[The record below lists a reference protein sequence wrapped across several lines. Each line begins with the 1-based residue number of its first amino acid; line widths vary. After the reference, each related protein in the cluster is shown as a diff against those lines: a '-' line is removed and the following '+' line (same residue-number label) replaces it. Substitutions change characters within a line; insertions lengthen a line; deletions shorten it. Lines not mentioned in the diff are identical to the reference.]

1 MDPVLAEWRMLRK
14 MCVLKMLSN
23 ATLDSVYDL
32 RRNEMRKMVAFLNG
46 RVGSPVNVGE
56 QVFLIFLLVFV
67 NI

>member
-1 MDPVLAEWRMLRK
+1 